1 MLDGPMVA
9 VREVMKKKVVKISAD
24 DTLWIVKEIMDL
36 ASVRH
41 IPVVDG
47 GALVGVVSQRDL
59 LRASLSNVMGIS
71 AEEQKIFLEGVR
83 ISEVM
88 SAPARTIG
96 PGAGNPQSVN
106 RLVDLLGGEKI
117 FIPKRP
123 GEPACTWAD
132 ISKITRDLGWKPRVS
147 FEDGVAMMLKEIDV
161 WQDAPLWEPA
171 SIAQATQTWFKYLGS
186 TKA

>member
-1 MLDGPMVA
+1 MGRVVP
-9 VREVMKKKVVKISAD
+9 VRDVMKKKVVRISAD

-47 GALVGVVSQRDL
+47 GTLVGVVSQRDL

-88 SAPARTIG
+88 SAPPRTI
-96 PGAGNPQSVN
+96 A
-106 RLVDLLGGEKI
+106 
-117 FIPKRP
+117 P
-123 GEPACTWAD
+123 GEAIQAAAR
-132 ISKITRDLGWKPRVS
+132 IMAEYKIGCLPVVDGREIVGILTETDVLHYFATRP
-147 FEDGVAMMLKEIDV
+147 
-161 WQDAPLWEPA
+161 
-171 SIAQATQTWFKYLGS
+171 
-186 TKA
+186 

>member
-1 MLDGPMVA
+1 MLDGRVVA

-88 SAPARTIG
+88 SAPPRTI
-96 PGAGNPQSVN
+96 A
-106 RLVDLLGGEKI
+106 
-117 FIPKRP
+117 P
-123 GEPACTWAD
+123 GEAIQAAAR
-132 ISKITRDLGWKPRVS
+132 IMAEYKIGCLPVVDGREIVGILTETDVLHYFATRP
-147 FEDGVAMMLKEIDV
+147 
-161 WQDAPLWEPA
+161 
-171 SIAQATQTWFKYLGS
+171 
-186 TKA
+186 

>member
-1 MLDGPMVA
+1 MGRVVT

-71 AEEQKIFLEGVR
+71 ADEQKIFLEGVR

-88 SAPARTIG
+88 STPPRTI
-96 PGAGNPQSVN
+96 A
-106 RLVDLLGGEKI
+106 
-117 FIPKRP
+117 P
-123 GEPACTWAD
+123 GEAIQAAARAMAEH
-132 ISKITRDLGWKPRVS
+132 KIGCLPVV
-147 FEDGVAMMLKEIDV
+147 DGREIVGILTETDVLRYFAM
-161 WQDAPLWEPA
+161 
-171 SIAQATQTWFKYLGS
+171 S
-186 TKA
+186 T

>member
-1 MLDGPMVA
+1 MGRVVA
-9 VREVMKKKVVKISAD
+9 VREVMKKKVVRISAD

-47 GALVGVVSQRDL
+47 GTLVGVVSQRDL

-88 SAPARTIG
+88 SAPPRTIG
-96 PGAGNPQSVN
+96 PGEAIQAAARAMAEYKIGCLPV
-106 RLVDLLGGEKI
+106 VDGREIVGILTETDVLHY
-117 FIPKRP
+117 FATRP
-123 GEPACTWAD
+123 
-132 ISKITRDLGWKPRVS
+132 
-147 FEDGVAMMLKEIDV
+147 
-161 WQDAPLWEPA
+161 
-171 SIAQATQTWFKYLGS
+171 
-186 TKA
+186 

>member
-1 MLDGPMVA
+1 MGRVVA

-71 AEEQKIFLEGVR
+71 ADEQKIFLEGVR

-88 SAPARTIG
+88 SVPPRTI
-96 PGAGNPQSVN
+96 A
-106 RLVDLLGGEKI
+106 
-117 FIPKRP
+117 P
-123 GEPACTWAD
+123 GEAIQAAAR
-132 ISKITRDLGWKPRVS
+132 IMAEHKIGCLPVVDGREIVGILTETDVLHYFATRP
-147 FEDGVAMMLKEIDV
+147 
-161 WQDAPLWEPA
+161 
-171 SIAQATQTWFKYLGS
+171 
-186 TKA
+186 

>member
-1 MLDGPMVA
+1 MVA

-88 SAPARTIG
+88 SAPARTI
-96 PGAGNPQSVN
+96 A
-106 RLVDLLGGEKI
+106 
-117 FIPKRP
+117 P
-123 GEPACTWAD
+123 GEAIQSAARAMAEH
-132 ISKITRDLGWKPRVS
+132 KIGCLPVVEGR
-147 FEDGVAMMLKEIDV
+147 EIVGILTETDV
-161 WQDAPLWEPA
+161 LHYF
-171 SIAQATQTWFKYLGS
+171 ATQP
-186 TKA
+186 A

>member
-1 MLDGPMVA
+1 MGRVVS
-9 VREVMKKKVVKISAD
+9 VREVMKRKVVKISAD

-88 SAPARTIG
+88 STPPRTI
-96 PGAGNPQSVN
+96 A
-106 RLVDLLGGEKI
+106 
-117 FIPKRP
+117 P
-123 GEPACTWAD
+123 GEAIQAAARAMAEH
-132 ISKITRDLGWKPRVS
+132 KIGCLPVV
-147 FEDGVAMMLKEIDV
+147 DGREIVGILTETDV
-161 WQDAPLWEPA
+161 LHYFAKQP
-171 SIAQATQTWFKYLGS
+171 
-186 TKA
+186 